1 MTSTIEHTDQT
12 AEPAGPAPGTDPRRF
27 RALAIIAI
35 AQLMVVLDASVVIIA
50 LPSAQRAL
58 HISTA
63 NRQWM
68 LTAYTLSFAG
78 LLLLGGRIADYFG
91 RKRMFVFSLIGFA
104 AASALGGLA
113 QDSAMLFSAR
123 ALQGAFAAVMA
134 PSALSLLT
142 VAFTEPKERARA
154 FGVYGGIAGGGAA
167 IGLILGG
174 VLTEFASW
182 RWTLL
187 INVPIAIVTAFAAV
201 RYIRESKAE
210 IRHSYDLPGAATSTA
225 GLLLLVYGFTMA
237 STHGW
242 GAPLTL
248 ALLVG
253 AVLAL
258 AAFVVIEL
266 RVAHPLLPLRVVL
279 ERNRGGSFLAS
290 LLVGC
295 ALLGTFL
302 FLTYF
307 LQRTLGYSALRTGFA
322 FLPFS
327 GGIILGAGIASQLL
341 PRIGPRVPMVA
352 GLTLA
357 TAGLA
362 WFTQIGVHSSYAA
375 GVLPPMII
383 VSLGMGMVFVPMSS
397 TALIGVHDTDAG
409 VASALVNAT
418 QQVGGALGIALLN
431 TVAATATASY
441 LAGHAHS
448 LAATSLGAV
457 HGYTTAFTIGAALML
472 LAAIVV
478 AVFVRGSRNE
488 LKSEDSGLV
497 GIAGLDT
504 RPPLAK
510 RYGGA
515 RAGTV

>member
-1 MTSTIEHTDQT
+1 MASETMTSKDLHLSD
-12 AEPAGPAPGTDPRRF
+12 GPDPRRWWS
-27 RALAIIAI
+27 LAVIAI
-35 AQLMVVLDASVVIIA
+35 AQLMIVLDASVVIVA
-50 LPSAQRAL
+50 LPSAQHAL
-58 HISTA
+58 HISVA
-63 NRQWM
+63 NRQWV
-68 LTAYTLSFAG
+68 LSAYTLAFGS
-78 LLLLGGRIADYFG
+78 LLLLGGRIADYVG
-91 RKRMFVFSLIGFA
+91 RRRMFVIGLIGFG

-113 QDSAMLFSAR
+113 QDQAMLFGSR
-123 ALQGAFAAVMA
+123 AVQGAFAALMA
-134 PSALSLLT
+134 PASLSLLT
-142 VAFTEPKERARA
+142 VTFTEARERAQA
-154 FGVYGGIAGGGAA
+154 FGVYGAVAGGGAA
-167 IGLILGG
+167 IGLVLGG
-174 VLTEFASW
+174 MLTQFASW

-210 IRHSYDLPGAATSTA
+210 IRQSYDLPGAATSTV
-225 GLLLLVYGFTMA
+225 GLFLLVYGFTIA

-253 AVLAL
+253 AAVAL
-258 AAFVVIEL
+258 VAFVVIEL
-266 RVAHPLLPLRVVL
+266 RVSHPLLPLRVVL

-302 FLTYF
+302 FLTFF

-341 PRIGPRVPMVA
+341 PRIGPRLPMVV

-357 TAGLA
+357 TAGLL
-362 WFTQIGVHSSYAA
+362 WFTQLGVHSSYVG
-375 GVLPPMII
+375 GVLPPEII
-383 VSLGMGMVFVPMSS
+383 VSLGMGMTFVPMSS
-397 TALIGVHDTDAG
+397 TALIGVHDKDAG

-418 QQVGGALGIALLN
+418 QQVGGALGTALLN
-431 TVAATATASY
+431 TVAATATAAY
-441 LAGHAHS
+441 LASHAHS

-457 HGYTTAFTIGAALML
+457 HGYTTAFSVSAALML

-478 AVFVRGSRNE
+478 AVFIRASRTDVE
-488 LKSEDSGLV
+488 SEHIEYV
-497 GIAGLDT
+497 GVGGLDT
-504 RPPLAK
+504 A
-510 RYGGA
+510 A
-515 RAGTV
+515 SAG